1 MGVPGPGGP
10 CSEIYYDRGPEY
22 GRPGGPVADEDRYIE
37 IWNLVFMQDIRGAD
51 SPKYDFPPVG
61 SLPEKNIDT
70 GMGVER
76 VAFLLQGVDNVY
88 ETDLMRPFITTA
100 EKLSGRQYGAG
111 GDSGAADDVR
121 FRVIADHVRSA
132 ALVIADGVTP
142 SNEGRGYVLRRL
154 IRRVIRSLRL
164 LGVTE
169 PVMAPLIT
177 QVRDLLGPI
186 YTDLAD
192 DFDRILRV
200 AVAEED
206 SFRKTL
212 ESGSKLFTEAAAQTA
227 AAGSTAVPAAT
238 AFALHDTYGFPL
250 DLTLEMADEVGLT
263 VDVGGFKRLMDEQK
277 ARARADAKARK
288 GGFADQQVYR
298 ELLELGA
305 TEFTGYDQLTSEGT
319 VRGLISDGQRI
330 RTATAGDIV
339 EVVLD
344 RTSLYAE
351 AGGQDSDAGQILGAG
366 LSAEV
371 LDVQKIARK
380 LWVHQVR
387 ITEGELAEGAS
398 VITAVDAANRAR
410 ANQAHSAT
418 HLVNAALRELLG
430 PDALQAGSYNKP
442 GYLRLDFTWSG
453 GLSAAAKAEIEAVAN
468 RAVTDNLAVTTS
480 LSTVAEAK
488 ARGAVALFG
497 EVYGDVVRVVEIG
510 GPWSLELCGGTHVAR
525 SSEVGSLVLLGE
537 SSVGSGVRRV
547 ESFVGFDAF
556 SHLAAERALLDN
568 LAGLLKVPSR
578 ELPGRVAGLVE
589 RLKTAEKEL
598 AALRAA
604 HVLAS
609 AGALVDGARRVGA
622 VDLVAATLPT
632 GTSAGDLRAL
642 AGDVRGRLG
651 GRAAVVALFG
661 EVDGT
666 VPFVVALTDAA
677 VSAGLKAGDLVR
689 AFAPDID
696 GRGGGRPELAQGSGT
711 RPTGADAAIASLA
724 VTLGGPNG

>member
-1 MGVPGPGGP
+1 
-10 CSEIYYDRGPEY
+10 EY

-37 IWNLVFMQDIRGAD
+37 IWNLVFMQDIRGED

-76 VAFLLQGVDNVY
+76 VAFLLQGVENVY
-88 ETDLMRPFITTA
+88 ETDLMRPLIGTA
-100 EKLSGRQYGAG
+100 EKLSGKAYG
-111 GDSGAADDVR
+111 DDQDDDVR
-121 FRVIADHVRSA
+121 FRIIADHVRSA
-132 ALVIADGVTP
+132 ALVIADGITP

-154 IRRVIRSLRL
+154 IRRVIRSIRL

-169 PVMAPLIT
+169 PVMGELMT

-186 YTDLAD
+186 YTDLSD

-212 ESGSKLFTEAAAQTA
+212 ESGSKLFTEAAAQTT
-227 AAGSTAVPAAT
+227 AAGSSAVSGAT
-238 AFALHDTYGFPL
+238 AFALHDTYGFPF
-250 DLTLEMADEVGLT
+250 DLTLEMADEVGLS
-263 VDVGGFKRLMDEQK
+263 VDVAGFKRLMDEQK

-319 VRGLISDGQRI
+319 VRGLIADGERI
-330 RTATAGDIV
+330 RSATTGDIV

-344 RTSLYAE
+344 RTALYAE

-387 ITEGELAEGAS
+387 ITEGELTEGAS

-453 GLSAAAKAEIEAVAN
+453 GLSGAVKAEIEAAAN

-480 LSTVAEAK
+480 LSTVTEAK

-510 GPWSLELCGGTHVAR
+510 SPWSLELCGGTHVAR
-525 SSEVGSLVLLGE
+525 SSEIGSLVLLGE

-556 SHLAAERALLDN
+556 THLAAERALLEN
-568 LAGLLKVPSR
+568 LTGLLKVPSR

-589 RLKTAEKEL
+589 RLRTAEKEL
-598 AALRAA
+598 AAMRTAN
-604 HVLAS
+604 VLAS
-609 AGALVDGARRVGA
+609 AGALVDSAERVGE
-622 VDLVAATLPT
+622 VDLVAARLPA
-632 GTSAGDLRAL
+632 GTSATDLKSL
-642 AGDVRGRLG
+642 VGDVRGRLG
-651 GRAAVVALFG
+651 SRSAVIALFG
-661 EVDGT
+661 HADGT
-666 VPFVVALTDAA
+666 VPFAVALTDAA
-677 VSAGLKAGDLVR
+677 VTAGLKAGDLVKS
-689 AFAPDID
+689 FLPDIA

-711 RPTGADAAIASLA
+711 NPAGADAAITSLR
-724 VTLGGPNG
+724 VRLGSPNG